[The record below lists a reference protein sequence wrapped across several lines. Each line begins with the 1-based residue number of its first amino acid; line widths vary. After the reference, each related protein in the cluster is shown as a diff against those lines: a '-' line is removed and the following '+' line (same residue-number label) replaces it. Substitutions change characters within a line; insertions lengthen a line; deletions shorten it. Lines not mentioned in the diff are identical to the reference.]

1 MTYWRD
7 AGSRHSGHF
16 FLHFRIAASAHDCG
30 TYTYTRTM
38 VPSEVRDAVR
48 DVVSRVVDASTADY
62 PGVQMRRRLGID
74 GQVVTESRVVEL
86 LNQEYEEEHRRRTAL
101 EARVA
106 ALEIQVADTVRLRA
120 VACAMYDTVLW
131 RATPV
136 CATVAARYGR
146 VTSKWAVI
154 TAARAWPTFVR
165 PARPRISRGSRRE
178 VYGIRYAL
186 RATTITRRRG

>member
-1 MTYWRD
+1 
-7 AGSRHSGHF
+7 
-16 FLHFRIAASAHDCG
+16 
-30 TYTYTRTM
+30 M

-106 ALEIQVADTVRLRA
+106 ALEMQVADTVRLRA
-120 VACAMYDTVLW
+120 VACAMYDTVLVASDTCMCDGCGKIW
-131 RATPV
+131 EGDVEVGGDYCCSCLADFCATCKATHLTWKPQGGVWYPV
-136 CATVAARYGR
+136 CAACDDDNTTTRVNPVPGLLYGR
-146 VTSKWAVI
+146 K
-154 TAARAWPTFVR
+154 
-165 PARPRISRGSRRE
+165 
-178 VYGIRYAL
+178 
-186 RATTITRRRG
+186 